1 MIFPKAV
8 IPETLIV
15 RTISAIQRRCRYD
28 QGSPKNGPG
37 ADVPV
42 GERCTSPHLRWKDAV
57 EPHKMH
63 VFLYQTM
70 FASRAVLFYPCP
82 CSHPISCGS

>member
-1 MIFPKAV
+1 
-8 IPETLIV
+8 LIV

-57 EPHKMH
+57 EP
-63 VFLYQTM
+63 
-70 FASRAVLFYPCP
+70 C
-82 CSHPISCGS
+82 